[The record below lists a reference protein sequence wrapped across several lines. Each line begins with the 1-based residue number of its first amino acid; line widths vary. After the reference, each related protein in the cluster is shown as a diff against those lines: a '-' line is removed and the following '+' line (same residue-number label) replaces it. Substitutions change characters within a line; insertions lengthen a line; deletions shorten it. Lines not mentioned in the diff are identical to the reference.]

1 MKLLNPKELSS
12 HIDEDLL
19 KLVTIEEILSAY
31 LINIKV
37 ISDYE
42 RFFSFFIP
50 DSLEYIVFVSPDI
63 SPQTIKISLIK
74 AKEPLQV
81 SCYVSSKLP
90 PKTIIIIAMKNVKKA
105 EEEAVEQ
112 KLAEK

>member
-19 KLVTIEEILSAY
+19 KLVTIEDILSAY
-31 LINIKV
+31 LINIKI

-50 DSLEYIVFVSPDI
+50 DSSEYIVFVSPDI

-74 AKEPLQV
+74 AKESLQV